1 MIIKIIGAGIAGLTV
16 SHVLQEN
23 DIQSEIIEKQSLP
36 GGLSKSFEM
45 AGEWF
50 DLGGHATF
58 AKDAFVRTTLESGV
72 DFNTLK
78 AVAYN
83 YKYGKWIKNPVQ
95 INLAE
100 LDTKE
105 KISIL
110 LDYFQ
115 RPSHIIPE
123 NYMQWLEKYY
133 GRYFAENY
141 PKLYTEKYWTVE
153 PEQLETKWVGIR
165 MYQPTVEEVLYGAF
179 EKETPE
185 VHYSGEIR
193 YPKIGGFESFI
204 KKLETEA
211 NIKLNQNIANIDVT
225 EKLISFDTGEKRYY
239 DILVNTAPLP
249 EIIKLIDRVPVE
261 VQKAA
266 NNLNATS
273 LILVSIAIK
282 GKLKTDMSPGFYIYD
297 SNIPATR
304 VYSTTKYSGQYKGV
318 TALQAEVF
326 ISKFRLLHGSYE
338 EIASKVVQQLS
349 DIGMFDMNN
358 VIAKNVRFEPYANI
372 IFTPDIYEN
381 RDKVRS
387 YLDENNI
394 ICAGRFGEWDYLW
407 TDQAMLS
414 GKKAAEQ
421 VMSMLKEV

>member
-1 MIIKIIGAGIAGLTV
+1 M
-16 SHVLQEN
+16 
-23 DIQSEIIEKQSLP
+23 
-36 GGLSKSFEM
+36 
-45 AGEWF
+45 
-50 DLGGHATF
+50 
-58 AKDAFVRTTLESGV
+58 
-72 DFNTLK
+72 
-78 AVAYN
+78 
-83 YKYGKWIKNPVQ
+83 
-95 INLAE
+95 
-100 LDTKE
+100 
-105 KISIL
+105 
-110 LDYFQ
+110 
-115 RPSHIIPE
+115 
-123 NYMQWLEKYY
+123 
-133 GRYFAENY
+133 
-141 PKLYTEKYWTVE
+141 
-153 PEQLETKWVGIR
+153 
-165 MYQPTVEEVLYGAF
+165 
-179 EKETPE
+179 
-185 VHYSGEIR
+185 
-193 YPKIGGFESFI
+193 
-204 KKLETEA
+204 
-211 NIKLNQNIANIDVT
+211 
-225 EKLISFDTGEKRYY
+225 
-239 DILVNTAPLP
+239 
-249 EIIKLIDRVPVE
+249 
-261 VQKAA
+261 
-266 NNLNATS
+266 
-273 LILVSIAIK
+273 ILVSIAIK